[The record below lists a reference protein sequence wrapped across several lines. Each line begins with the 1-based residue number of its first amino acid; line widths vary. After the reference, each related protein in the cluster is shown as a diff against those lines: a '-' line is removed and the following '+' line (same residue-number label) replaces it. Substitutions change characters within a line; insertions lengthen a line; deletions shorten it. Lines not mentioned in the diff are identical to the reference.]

1 MKRNVYLD
9 DVPWEEALRNFLDH
23 IGKEGGLSPGP
34 GEVIPVEKALGRITS
49 KPVYALV
56 SSPHYHAAAMDGLA
70 VFAEN
75 TYGALETAPLKLL
88 IGEQAEHIDTGD
100 PMPEGFDAVIM
111 IEDAHFLD
119 DKTFE
124 ITAAV
129 SPWENVRP
137 IGEDV
142 VATEMILPANHRIR
156 PVDIGAVLAGGLVEI
171 SVHPKPKVALIPTG
185 NELVQPGSELK
196 RGSIIEYNSRV
207 LASYITE
214 WGGKPIRHKV
224 APDDFDELDLA
235 LSKALDKADIVIIN
249 AGSSAGRED
258 YTSSLIRKR
267 GTLLT
272 HGIAT
277 KPGKPV
283 VLGSVSGKP
292 VIGIPGYPVSAIL
305 AMQLFVRPIIS
316 GKLGIPVP
324 DTAIT
329 DAVASRKIVS
339 SLGLEE
345 FIRVKLGKVGEKFV
359 ATPMARGAGIITSLV
374 RADGIVR
381 IPRLS
386 EGVHAGE
393 EIKVE
398 LLRPVRDIENTTVV
412 IGSHDMIL
420 DLIAN
425 SIAEFYPGSGLSSAH
440 VGSMGGLAALRRGEA
455 HMAGTHLLDEDTG
468 DYNVS
473 YIERILPGVQVV
485 LINLVYRQQG
495 YMVAPGNPLGITSV
509 QDLARPDVRF
519 INRQRGA
526 GTRVLLDY
534 KLREEGIDPA
544 GIVGYEREEFTHTA
558 VAAAVASGSADVGLG
573 IMAAAKALKLDFV
586 PLLEERYDLCI
597 PRRFWDTPYIERVR
611 RVIKTPQFQKEVE
624 GLGGYNLRDCGEVMW
639 EG

>member
-1 MKRNVYLD
+1 V
-9 DVPWEEALRNFLDH
+9 
-23 IGKEGGLSPGP
+23 
-34 GEVIPVEKALGRITS
+34 
-49 KPVYALV
+49 
-56 SSPHYHAAAMDGLA
+56 
-70 VFAEN
+70 
-75 TYGALETAPLKLL
+75 
-88 IGEQAEHIDTGD
+88 HIDTGD

-111 IEDAHFLD
+111 IEDVHFLD

-142 VATEMILPANHRIR
+142 VATEMILPANHLIR
-156 PVDIGAVLAGGLVEI
+156 PVDIGAILAGGLIEI
-171 SVHPKPKVALIPTG
+171 KVHPKPKVALIPTG

-196 RGSIIEYNSRV
+196 KGSIIEYNSRV
-207 LASYITE
+207 LGAYITQ
-214 WGGKPIRHKV
+214 WGGRPERREI
-224 APDDFDELDLA
+224 APDNFDELDEA
-235 LSKALDKADIVIIN
+235 LTEALDKADIVIIN

-258 YTSSLIRKR
+258 YTSSLIKRR

-283 VLGSVSGKP
+283 VLGCVSGKP

-305 AMQLFVRPIIS
+305 AMQLFVQPIIS
-316 GKLGIPVP
+316 RRLGMPMP
-324 DTAIT
+324 HTAIT
-329 DAVASRKIVS
+329 DAIASRKIVS
-339 SLGLEE
+339 SLGSEE
-345 FIRVKLGKVGEKFV
+345 FIRVKLGKVGEKFI
-359 ATPMARGAGIITSLV
+359 ATPMTRGAGIITSLV

-398 LLRPVRDIENTTVV
+398 LLRPVKDIENTTVA

-425 SIAEFYPGSGLSSAH
+425 YIAEFYPGSGLSSAH

-455 HMAGTHLLDEDTG
+455 HMAGTHLLDDDTG

-473 YIERILPGVQVV
+473 YIERILPGEQVV

-509 QDLARPDVRF
+509 QDLARPDVKF

-534 KLREEGIDPA
+534 KLKEEGIDPTE
-544 GIVGYEREEFTHTA
+544 IVGYEREEFTHTA

-597 PRRFWDTPYIERVR
+597 PRKFWDTPFIDRVR
-611 RVIKTPQFQKEVE
+611 RVIKTSQFREEVE
-624 GLGGYNLRDCGEVMW
+624 GLGGYSLRDCGEVMW
-639 EG
+639 EKR